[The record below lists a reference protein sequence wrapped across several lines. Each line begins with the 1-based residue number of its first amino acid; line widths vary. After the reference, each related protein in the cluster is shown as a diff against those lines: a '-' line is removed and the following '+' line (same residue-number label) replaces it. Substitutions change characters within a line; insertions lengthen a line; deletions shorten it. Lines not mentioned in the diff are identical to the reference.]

1 MHEQEIMK
9 KLREEGFSQ
18 TYVWEDSP
26 NASYPEHT
34 HLTETAHVI
43 LRGELTL
50 QMAGETKTFRE
61 GERCDVPAGGV
72 HSAKMGSRGCRYVIG
87 ERKA

>member
-18 TYVWEDSP
+18 TYVREDSP

-61 GERCDVPAGGV
+61 GERCDVPAGAV
-72 HSAKMGSRGCRYVIG
+72 HSAKMGSHGCRYVIG
-87 ERKA
+87 EC

>member
-9 KLREEGFSQ
+9 ELREEGFSQ

-50 QMAGETKTFRE
+50 QMAGEKKTFRE
-61 GERCDVPAGGV
+61 GERCDVPAGAV
-72 HSAKMGSRGCRYVIG
+72 HSAKTGSRGCRYVIG
-87 ERKA
+87 ER